1 MKFQIYPYLI
11 VNDSGLADAR
21 REERILQLMRMLNA
35 PLQKFKETS
44 KRFISMTVPRV
55 VAVFPQMRLV
65 EDVPSSLSLLDVFKK
80 HCSSKGVDHNKP
92 VSHYYEQLGQ
102 IQKRGHQASH
112 LILKDIFKDIQKNLI
127 PKTVLKDW
135 ACQTFDSST
144 DFWTFRKM
152 FTTQLAIW
160 SIMEY
165 ALYLTRLNPEMLY
178 IHKDTGLANVSYFKF
193 EIDEIALA
201 SEASASRLPFRLT
214 PNICELIGNIG
225 ISGSFMCTI
234 TAIARCFLQP
244 NYHVRSFLIKII
256 QKLTAFFFVASDSIN
271 NKDNFKG

>member
-1 MKFQIYPYLI
+1 
-11 VNDSGLADAR
+11 
-21 REERILQLMRMLNA
+21 MLNA

-65 EDVPSSLSLLDVFKK
+65 EDVPSSLSLLDIFKK
-80 HCSSKGVDHNKP
+80 HCTKNGIDHNKP
-92 VSHYYEQLGQ
+92 ISHYYEQLSQ
-102 IQKRGHQASH
+102 IQKRGHQANH
-112 LILKDIFKDIQKNLI
+112 LILKDIFKDIQKNFI

-152 FTTQLAIW
+152 FTAQLALW
-160 SIMEY
+160 STIEY

-178 IHKDTGLANVSYFKF
+178 VHKDTGLANVSYFKF
-193 EIDEIALA
+193 EIDDMAIAT
-201 SEASASRLPFRLT
+201 EASASRIPFRLT

-225 ISGSFMCTI
+225 ISGPFMCTI

-244 NYHVRSFLIKII
+244 NYHVRVIFRN
-256 QKLTAFFFVASDSIN
+256 V
-271 NKDNFKG
+271 